1 VIRQLASVIA
11 ICAMSLAA
19 DEAAQPSL
27 TVYNQNF
34 AVVRQELPLDLK
46 AGVNNVRV
54 TDITM
59 HLEPDS
65 VILHDPTGKHPVQVL
80 EQNYR
85 ADPISESLLLS
96 LYEGKTIDFL
106 VQREGR
112 QEVVPGK
119 IIRSGYAPHNY
130 MAMNR
135 YGSQYY
141 QAQMA
146 YAQGVNEQPIIEIE
160 GKLRFGLP
168 GAPMFPSLGDDS
180 VLKPT
185 LQWLLSSDQ
194 AGSLRAEFSY
204 VTGGLTWEA
213 DYNIVAPD
221 KGDTVDLVGW
231 VTMDNQSGKSFEN
244 ARIKLMAGDVNKIQP
259 GQESDQLRSMSG
271 AIAING
277 RMMTPVS
284 EKAFDEYHLYTL
296 ARATTLLDRET
307 KQVEFIR
314 ATGVPTKRIYVYD
327 GVKIDANRYNGWNWD
342 NIRNDYSY
350 GTESNPKIWVMREFV
365 NSEANHLGMPL
376 PKGRVRFYR
385 RDGSQIE
392 FTGENVIDHTP
403 RDETV
408 RVYTGNAFDLIGE
421 RRRTDYKLDTDKH
434 TLDESFEIKVRNHKK
449 EPADV
454 RVVEHL
460 YRWITWDVPAKSS
473 TYRKIDSQTIEFPVA
488 LAADGEKTISYT
500 VHYTW

>member
-160 GKLRFGLP
+160 G
-168 GAPMFPSLGDDS
+168 
-180 VLKPT
+180 
-185 LQWLLSSDQ
+185 
-194 AGSLRAEFSY
+194 
-204 VTGGLTWEA
+204 
-213 DYNIVAPD
+213 
-221 KGDTVDLVGW
+221 
-231 VTMDNQSGKSFEN
+231 
-244 ARIKLMAGDVNKIQP
+244 
-259 GQESDQLRSMSG
+259 
-271 AIAING
+271 
-277 RMMTPVS
+277 
-284 EKAFDEYHLYTL
+284 
-296 ARATTLLDRET
+296 
-307 KQVEFIR
+307 
-314 ATGVPTKRIYVYD
+314 
-327 GVKIDANRYNGWNWD
+327 
-342 NIRNDYSY
+342 
-350 GTESNPKIWVMREFV
+350 
-365 NSEANHLGMPL
+365 
-376 PKGRVRFYR
+376 
-385 RDGSQIE
+385 
-392 FTGENVIDHTP
+392 
-403 RDETV
+403 
-408 RVYTGNAFDLIGE
+408 
-421 RRRTDYKLDTDKH
+421 
-434 TLDESFEIKVRNHKK
+434 
-449 EPADV
+449 
-454 RVVEHL
+454 
-460 YRWITWDVPAKSS
+460 
-473 TYRKIDSQTIEFPVA
+473 
-488 LAADGEKTISYT
+488 
-500 VHYTW
+500 